1 MRRPLTFI
9 ASALAALAL
18 GAAPAVA
25 SSAGG
30 GAELPAVA
38 FKHWCAVVTP
48 CSYDV
53 HDADLD
59 LAELRTGKVDWI
71 AVDEPLTRSQRRAA
85 GGPVTYV
92 PVMLGALAVV
102 ASPPGVD
109 GHHLRLS
116 GPTLGLIFAG
126 KITAWGDGRIRRQNL
141 RHPFSR
147 TQRITLC
154 VPAYA
159 SGSSWDMSDYLAK
172 ASPVFRREVGRASM
186 TPKWRGSRIIRVADV
201 AALGDC
207 VEENPGSISFLD
219 LGEAKRHA
227 EVHDII
233 AVGKREP
240 VVYGTG
246 QNKKTVYETVYRH
259 PTYEGMVAAGAAAQ
273 RGINRRL
280 LFDVINTRA
289 AGAYP
294 ITVGAWVVIRS
305 DRRMSAD
312 TRTTLRA
319 MLSDRAQSRLHGL
332 GYAPLPRGIRTKSLA
347 AVNAAR

>member
-1 MRRPLTFI
+1 MRPLTLI

-18 GAAPAVA
+18 GSAPAMA

-38 FKHWCAVVTP
+38 FKHWCAVITP
-48 CSYDV
+48 CTYEV

-59 LAELRTGKVDWI
+59 LAELRSGKVDWI
-71 AVDEPLTRSQRRAA
+71 AVDEPLNRTQLRTV

-116 GPTLGLIFAG
+116 GPTLGLIFSG
-126 KITAWGDGRIRRQNL
+126 NITAWGDRRIRRENL

-147 TQRITLC
+147 TQQITLC
-154 VPAYA
+154 VPADA

-186 TPKWRGSRIIRVADV
+186 KPKWKGARIIRIADV

-219 LGEAKRHA
+219 LGEAMRRA

-246 QNKKTVYETVYRH
+246 QNQKTVYETVYRH
-259 PTYEGMVAAGAAAQ
+259 PTFEGMVAAGTAAQ
-273 RGINRRL
+273 REIDRRL
-280 LFDVINTRA
+280 MFDVMNTRTV
-289 AGAYP
+289 GAYP
-294 ITVGAWVVIRS
+294 ITVGAWIVIRS
-305 DRRMSAD
+305 DRRMSTDA
-312 TRTTLRA
+312 RTTLRA
-319 MLSDRAQSRLHGL
+319 MLSGRAQSRLRGL
-332 GYAPLPRGIRTKSLA
+332 GYAPLPRGIRIKALSA
-347 AVNAAR
+347 INAAR